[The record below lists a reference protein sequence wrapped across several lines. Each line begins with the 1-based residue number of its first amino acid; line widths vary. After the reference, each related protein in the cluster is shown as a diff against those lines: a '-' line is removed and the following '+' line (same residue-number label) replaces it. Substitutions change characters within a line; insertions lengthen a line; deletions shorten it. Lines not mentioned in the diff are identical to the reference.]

1 MFQIYIFKIY
11 NRHASYIVGWC
22 VNIVSVVAL
31 CCSGNLSMGLP
42 DKIHWVG
49 TFLLLSEDHTI
60 LTAISWNFLAMVTL
74 FNDALSLSLS
84 LSPLTL
90 ISRSLAEFSRIPVV
104 VTNQVRSQSRD
115 EICHYYFQG

>member
-1 MFQIYIFKIY
+1 MFRIYIFKIY

-22 VNIVSVVAL
+22 VNILSVVAL
-31 CCSGNLSMGLP
+31 HCSGNSSMGLP

-60 LTAISWNFLAMVTL
+60 LTAISRNFLAMVTL

-84 LSPLTL
+84 HTSNLNL
-90 ISRSLAEFSRIPVV
+90 
-104 VTNQVRSQSRD
+104 
-115 EICHYYFQG
+115 

>member
-1 MFQIYIFKIY
+1 
-11 NRHASYIVGWC
+11 
-22 VNIVSVVAL
+22 
-31 CCSGNLSMGLP
+31 MGLP

>member
-1 MFQIYIFKIY
+1 MFQIYFFKIY

-31 CCSGNLSMGLP
+31 RCSGNSSMGLP

-60 LTAISWNFLAMVTL
+60 LTAISRNFLAMVTL